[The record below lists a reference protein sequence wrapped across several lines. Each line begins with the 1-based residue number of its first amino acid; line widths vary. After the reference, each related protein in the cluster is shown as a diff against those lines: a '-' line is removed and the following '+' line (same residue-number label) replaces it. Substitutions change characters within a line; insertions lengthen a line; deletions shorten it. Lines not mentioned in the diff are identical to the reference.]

1 MAGSPRT
8 GIDLGGTKIE
18 IVVLGQEGQTVFEKR
33 IPTPA
38 PDYQATL
45 AALRDLV
52 EEADRAAGTRT
63 SVGMGT
69 PGSISPTTGR
79 LRNSNSVWMNG
90 MPLAD
95 DVKAA
100 MGREVR
106 LANDANCFALSEA
119 TDGAGQGARSV
130 FGVIIGTGCGGG
142 VVVEGQL
149 VNGAN
154 GIGGEWGHNPLP
166 WPDETEVPGPQCW
179 CGLRGCQETWLSGS
193 GLARDHEAVTGEAL
207 KGEEIVERAG
217 KGEEACQATLQR
229 HAGRLGRALAAVCNL
244 LDPDVIVL
252 GGGLSNLP
260 HLYEDL
266 PGLMEPFVFSDHV
279 TTKILPPKHG
289 DASGVRGA
297 AWLW

>member
-1 MAGSPRT
+1 MAESPRT

-18 IVVLGQEGQTVFEKR
+18 IVVLGQNGQTLFEKR

-45 AALRDLV
+45 SALCDLV
-52 EEADRAAGTRT
+52 EEAEQVTGASTT
-63 SVGMGT
+63 VGIGT
-69 PGSISPTTGR
+69 PGSISPTTGL
-79 LRNSNSVWMNG
+79 LRNANSVWMNG
-90 MPLAD
+90 KPLARD
-95 DVKAA
+95 AKAA
-100 MGREVR
+100 LGRKVR

-119 TDGAGQGARSV
+119 TDGAGQGASSV

-142 VVVEGQL
+142 VVVGGEV

-193 GLARDHEAVTGEAL
+193 GLARDHLVVTGETL

-217 KGEEACQATLQR
+217 NGNAASRATLQR

-244 LDPDVIVL
+244 LDPEVIVL
-252 GGGLSNLP
+252 GGGLSNMP

-266 PGLMEPFVFSDHV
+266 PDLMVPFIFSDHV
-279 TTKILPPKHG
+279 TTKVLPPQHG